1 MKQYNKARGL
11 KGIHTLLKQFN
22 EDELTEWQRNL
33 LRDRLL
39 ILSWYEQA
47 YSCSIH
53 YIKLFSNPISK
64 M

>member
-47 YSCSIH
+47 YSSH
-53 YIKLFSNPISK
+53 LKNVTGTLQLYKS
-64 M
+64 